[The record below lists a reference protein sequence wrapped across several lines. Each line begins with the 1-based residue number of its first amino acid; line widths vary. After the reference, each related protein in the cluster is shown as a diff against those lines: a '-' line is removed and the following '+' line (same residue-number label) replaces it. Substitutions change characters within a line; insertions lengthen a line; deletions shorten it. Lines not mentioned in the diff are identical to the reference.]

1 MGCGAM
7 ERRKKPG
14 GILAVGAAAF
24 LLWMFAVGGT
34 AAQQAAPPPSA
45 PAAAAP
51 KVDTG
56 DTAWVLTSSAL
67 VLAMTMPGLALFYG
81 GLVRNKNVLGTIMHS
96 FVILCLV
103 SVLWVLWGYSLA
115 LRAGVGGV
123 TGSLGRV
130 GLRRVRGGRP
140 PAYGSTIP
148 HQVYMLFQLMF
159 AAITAALATAAFA
172 ER

>member
-1 MGCGAM
+1 M

-34 AAQQAAPPPSA
+34 AAQEAAPPPSA

-56 DTAWVLTSSAL
+56 DTAWVLTSSAM

-96 FVILCLV
+96 FVIL
-103 SVLWVLWGYSLA
+103 
-115 LRAGVGGV
+115 
-123 TGSLGRV
+123 
-130 GLRRVRGGRP
+130 
-140 PAYGSTIP
+140 
-148 HQVYMLFQLMF
+148 
-159 AAITAALATAAFA
+159 
-172 ER
+172 

>member
-1 MGCGAM
+1 M
-7 ERRKKPG
+7 ERRKIQV

-96 FVILCLV
+96 FVILCLFIV
-103 SVLWVLWGYSLA
+103 IWVLWGYRL
-115 LRAGVGGV
+115 V
-123 TGSLGRV
+123 
-130 GLRRVRGGRP
+130 
-140 PAYGSTIP
+140 
-148 HQVYMLFQLMF
+148 
-159 AAITAALATAAFA
+159 
-172 ER
+172 

>member
-1 MGCGAM
+1 M

-24 LLWMFAVGGT
+24 LLWMVAVGVT
-34 AAQQAAPPPSA
+34 AAQQAAEPPPA

-81 GLVRNKNVLGTIMHS
+81 GVVRDKNVLGTIMPS
-96 FVILCLV
+96 SGIP
-103 SVLWVLWGYSLA
+103 VL
-115 LRAGVGGV
+115 
-123 TGSLGRV
+123 V
-130 GLRRVRGGRP
+130 GL
-140 PAYGSTIP
+140 
-148 HQVYMLFQLMF
+148 
-159 AAITAALATAAFA
+159 
-172 ER
+172 